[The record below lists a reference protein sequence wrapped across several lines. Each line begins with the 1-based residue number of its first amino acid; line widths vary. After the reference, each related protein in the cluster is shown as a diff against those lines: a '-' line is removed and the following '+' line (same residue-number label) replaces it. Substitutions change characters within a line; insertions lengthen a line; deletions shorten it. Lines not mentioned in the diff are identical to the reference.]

1 MKSRSISARNQGE
14 CSVVNESH
22 KDDRESLLLRR
33 MTVAHIRE
41 PPGRDYLEV
50 MFYESARFYQLP
62 RESPS
67 FEAALQLLKEAA
79 AVGES
84 LTITL
89 ASSDSEVIEGVA
101 RR

>member
-1 MKSRSISARNQGE
+1 M
-14 CSVVNESH
+14 NESQG
-22 KDDRESLLLRR
+22 DDRESLLLRR

-41 PPGRDYLEV
+41 PPGRDYVEV

-67 FEAALQLLKEAA
+67 FEATLQLLKEAA

-89 ASSDSEVIEGVA
+89 ASVDGDVIEGVA
-101 RR
+101 RQ